1 MEVLRRDQYAAELRL
16 TRGELAIINN
26 ALNEVC
32 HGIDLPEFATRIG
45 AEPAEA
51 GRLLAEFGALLSGR
65 PARP

>member
-1 MEVLRRDQYAAELRL
+1 MEVLRREPHAAELRL

-45 AEPAEA
+45 AEQDEA
-51 GRLLAEFGALLSGR
+51 RRLLAEIGALLSDH
-65 PARP
+65 PAAR

>member
-1 MEVLRRDQYAAELRL
+1 MEVLRREPHAAEIRL
-16 TRGELAIINN
+16 TRGELVIISN
-26 ALNEVC
+26 ALNEIC

-65 PARP
+65 PATP

>member
-1 MEVLRRDQYAAELRL
+1 MEVLRRDPHAAEIRL

-26 ALNEVC
+26 ALNEIC

-51 GRLLAEFGALLSGR
+51 RRLLAEFGALLRGR
-65 PARP
+65 PATP